1 MGIIED
7 INKMQSEGRSEQDIT
22 NVLQGQGHSI
32 AEIYDAFGQAR
43 IKEAV
48 TAPLAAEQTTAAQ
61 ESYSA
66 SKGMQPSLLAQQNL
80 PQESSPS
87 YQPAAPSPAQAAE
100 YAPYAEPS
108 YQAYPDYN
116 NYAAPSADTIAEIA
130 EQIVAEKMV
139 NVRRDMEK
147 ILDFR
152 TMLDTKIE
160 YLDERLKRIEK
171 IIDRLQISI
180 LQKVGDYI
188 TNVEDIKQELVETQK
203 SFKTLSSESKRLPE
217 SQSQ

>member
-7 INKMQSEGRSEQDIT
+7 INRMQSEGRSEQDIT

-32 AEIYDAFGQAR
+32 SEIYDALGQTR

-48 TAPLAAEQTTAAQ
+48 TAPLAAEQATTVP
-61 ESYSA
+61 EPYTA

-80 PQESSPS
+80 PQESSPP
-87 YQPAAPSPAQAAE
+87 YQPTTPSPVQAAE

-108 YQAYPDYN
+108 YSAYQDYN
-116 NYAAPSADTIAEIA
+116 NSSAPSVDTIAEVA

-147 ILDFR
+147 ILDLR

-188 TNVEDIKQELVETQK
+188 TNVEDIKQELAETQK
-203 SFKTLSSESKRLPE
+203 SFKAIASESKHLPE
-217 SQSQ
+217 NQ